1 MELINVLSQLILFFI
16 FFFIGTSILSLN
28 KNIKVKNLSYSNQL
42 VFNVAIQ
49 INLIIFLSFLAL
61 TLSTILTIYLI
72 YLLVFSIIFININFN
87 NKFY

>member
-16 FFFIGTSILSLN
+16 FFSIGTSILSLN

-49 INLIIFLSFLAL
+49 INLIIFLSFLETSFLHAL
-61 TLSTILTIYLI
+61 
-72 YLLVFSIIFININFN
+72 IISSLEP
-87 NKFY
+87 